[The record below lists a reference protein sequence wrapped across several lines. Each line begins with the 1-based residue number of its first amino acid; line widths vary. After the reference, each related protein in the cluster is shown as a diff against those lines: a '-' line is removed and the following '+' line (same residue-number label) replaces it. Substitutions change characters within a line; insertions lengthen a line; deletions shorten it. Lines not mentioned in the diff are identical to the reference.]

1 MKKILLLMLTL
12 IVSVT
17 TWAAE
22 PYFEVVSGSFQS
34 GNVTLKVTFPDATS
48 LEIGTTSLRHTD
60 WDLEAHGY
68 SPVAYDFHPTKEG
81 NTMTVT
87 FTGFTHLAGDLKYSV
102 QSWDLKA
109 DGVTYSSEII
119 AKAAIPYAEVAS
131 GDLSIGGNVT
141 IDVTFPVFTSA
152 SAYPASWKNATLR
165 YNGVDVAT
173 CAMDKITNTGKTL
186 HIPFNLA
193 SSPGNNLS
201 LYTVNLPYGYI
212 QNNGVDVY
220 VEYNVSF
227 GTAPSVDPG
236 DEPGGNEPGGEEPGG
251 EEPGG
256 EEPEEPA
263 ELANYFWVENLSE
276 DATTVSNLGK
286 NIEYTS
292 TPAIANSWVNL
303 DYQIDLA
310 AHEKVY
316 LRASVAGNT
325 NMSGAIAVGG
335 VGSALN
341 GNGEWVPFDTR
352 VPYKVGG
359 DITTLLNANGNVM
372 VLPAPE
378 GEGYSSRGV
387 FEMFFNN
394 DTYLQDVS
402 ELVLPSTTLS
412 EYCYARMFNGCT
424 NITTAPVL
432 PATVLVNKCYDY
444 MFDGCSSLNY
454 VEAYFSEWP
463 QKSGGYSPYAATE
476 NWLNGVASTGT
487 FKTHDWVGNDYRYYG
502 STYPS
507 GWEKELISSMNIT
520 VSAVGYTTFYYDRN
534 WVMPEGMEGYVA
546 YDKYNNGSYGFI
558 FEKVFEAGDIVGW
571 NQPLVLKANA
581 GTYTINFTNDPAT
594 PFVNGDEYLEFGGS
608 VLTKDLADE
617 YDSSN
622 YYWYALSL
630 DQNGENVGFYWMK
643 DEGAAFTSA
652 PFKAYLHISKT
663 HFQNGSSVKGSFVF
677 GDFEGEADG
686 INAAVAPKQQSNV
699 IYDLSGRR
707 VNGNAQHGLYI
718 INGKKVIR

>member
-1 MKKILLLMLTL
+1 MKKLLLFLMLLVTS
-12 IVSVT
+12 IT
-17 TWAAE
+17 TWAAD

-81 NTMTVT
+81 NAMTVT
-87 FTGFTHLAGDLKYSV
+87 FTGFTPLAGDLKYSV

-109 DGVTYSSEII
+109 DGVKYSKEIV

-141 IDVTFPVFTSA
+141 IDVTFPTFISA

-165 YNGVDVAT
+165 YNGVAVAT

-201 LYTVNLPYGYI
+201 LYIVNLPSGYV
-212 QNNGVDVY
+212 QNNGEDVY

-236 DEPGGNEPGGEEPGG
+236 EEPGGEEPGG

-263 ELANYFWVENLSE
+263 ELANYFWIENLSE
-276 DATTVSNLGK
+276 DATTVTVFNKNL
-286 NIEYTS
+286 EYTS
-292 TPAIANSWVNL
+292 TPAVADSWEDFDFQVNL
-303 DYQIDLA
+303 D
-310 AHEKVY
+310 AHAKVY
-316 LRASVAGNT
+316 LRASAEGNA
-325 NMSGAIAVGG
+325 NMAGAIAVGE
-335 VGSALN
+335 VYSTWNDNDELID
-341 GNGEWVPFDTR
+341 VDTR

-372 VLPAPE
+372 ALPAPE
-378 GEGYSSRGV
+378 NTGYGYSNGV
-387 FEMFFNN
+387 FENFFRG
-394 DTYLQDVS
+394 DIYLQDVS
-402 ELVLPSTTLS
+402 KLVLPSTTLA
-412 EYCYARMFNGCT
+412 EYCYASMFYGCS

-432 PATVLVNKCYDY
+432 PATVLVNKCYDN
-444 MFDGCSSLNY
+444 MFNGCSSLNY
-454 VEAYFSEWP
+454 VEACFSEWP

-476 NWLNGVASTGT
+476 NWLNSVASEGT
-487 FKTHDWVGNDYRYYG
+487 IKSHDWVRNDYRYYG

-507 GWEKELISSMNIT
+507 GWNREDLSSMNIT
-520 VSAVGYTTFYYDRN
+520 VSAVGYTTFYYNRR
-534 WVMPEGMEGYVA
+534 WVMPEGMEGYIA
-546 YDKYNNGSYGFI
+546 YDKYNNGSYDFI
-558 FEKVFEAGDIVGW
+558 FEKVFEAGDIVPW

-581 GTYTINFTNDPAT
+581 GTYTINFTNDEPT
-594 PFVNGDEYLEFGGS
+594 PFVNGDEDWEFGGS

-617 YDSSN
+617 YESSN

-630 DQNGENVGFYWMK
+630 NAENDPASVGFYWMK
-643 DEGAAFTSA
+643 KEGAAYTSA

-663 HFQNGSSVKGSFVF
+663 HFPSNAKTAYVF
-677 GDFEGEADG
+677 GDIENDVPTS
-686 INAAVAPKQQSNV
+686 INTAETPLQTSDA
-699 IYDLSGRR
+699 IYDLAGRR
-707 VNGNAQHGLYI
+707 VMKADKGIYVVNGR
-718 INGKKVIR
+718 KVVIK

>member
-1 MKKILLLMLTL
+1 MRKLLLLLMLLVTS
-12 IVSVT
+12 IT

-22 PYFEVVSGSFQS
+22 PYFEVVSGSFAS

-60 WDLEAHGY
+60 WDLVAHGY

-87 FTGFTHLAGDLKYSV
+87 FTGFTPLAGDLKYSV

-109 DGVTYSSEII
+109 DGVTYSEEIV
-119 AKAAIPYAEVAS
+119 AKAAMPYAEVAS

-165 YNGVDVAT
+165 YDGVDVAT

-201 LYTVNLPYGYI
+201 LYTVNLPYGYV

-236 DEPGGNEPGGEEPGG
+236 DEPGGEEPGG

-263 ELANYFWVENLSE
+263 ELANYFWIENLSE
-276 DATTVSNLGK
+276 DATTVTVFNKNL
-286 NIEYTS
+286 EYTS
-292 TPAIANSWVNL
+292 TPAVADSWEVFDFQVN
-303 DYQIDLA
+303 LA
-310 AHEKVY
+310 AHAKVY
-316 LRASVAGNT
+316 LRASAAGNT
-325 NMSGAIAVGG
+325 NMSGAISVGE
-335 VGSALN
+335 VGTTLN
-341 GNGEWVPFDTR
+341 SNGEWVPFDTR

-359 DITTLLNANGNVM
+359 DITTLLNAKGNVM
-372 VLPAPE
+372 ALPAPE
-378 GEGYSSRGV
+378 GEGYYYRGV
-387 FEMFFNN
+387 FEMFFYN
-394 DTYLQDVS
+394 DIYLQDVS
-402 ELVLPSTTLS
+402 KLVLPSTTLAES
-412 EYCYARMFNGCT
+412 CYARMFDGCDK
-424 NITTAPVL
+424 ITTAPVL
-432 PATVLVNKCYDY
+432 PATVLVNKCYDN
-444 MFDGCSSLNY
+444 MFNGCSNLNY

-463 QKSGGYSPYAATE
+463 QKTGGYSPYAATE

-487 FKTHDWVGNDYRYYG
+487 FKTHEWVSNNSRYDG

-507 GWEKELISSMNIT
+507 GWEKEPLSSMNIT
-520 VSAVGYTTFYYDRN
+520 VSAVGYTTFYYDRK
-534 WVMPEGMEGYVA
+534 WVMPEGMEGYIA
-546 YDKYNNGSYGFI
+546 YDKYNNGSYDFI
-558 FEKVFEAGDIVGW
+558 FEKVFEAGDIVPW

-581 GTYTINFTNDPAT
+581 GTYTINFTNDEPT
-594 PFVNGDEYLEFGGS
+594 PFVNGDEDWEFGGS
-608 VLTKDLADE
+608 VLTKDLSYE
-617 YDSSN
+617 YNSSN

-630 DQNGENVGFYWMK
+630 NAENDPASVGFYWMK
-643 DEGAAFTSA
+643 EEGAAYTSA

-663 HFQNGSSVKGSFVF
+663 HFPSNAKTAYVF
-677 GDFEGEADG
+677 GDVENDVPTS
-686 INAAVAPKQQSNV
+686 INTAETPLQTSDA
-699 IYDLSGRR
+699 IYDLAGRR
-707 VNGNAQHGLYI
+707 VMKADKGIYVVNGR
-718 INGKKVIR
+718 KVVIK

>member
-12 IVSVT
+12 VMSVT
-17 TWAAE
+17 TWAAD
-22 PYFEVVSGSFQS
+22 PYFEVISGSFQS

-87 FTGFTHLAGDLKYSV
+87 FTGFTPLAGDLKYSV

-109 DGVTYSSEII
+109 DGVTYSKEIV

-141 IDVTFPVFTSA
+141 IDVTFPTFISA

-165 YNGVDVAT
+165 YDGVDVAT

-193 SSPGNNLS
+193 ASPGSDLS
-201 LYTVNLPYGYI
+201 LYIVNLPSGYV
-212 QNNGVDVY
+212 QNNGEDVY

-227 GTAPSVDPG
+227 GTAPSVNP
-236 DEPGGNEPGGEEPGG
+236 GEEPGG

-276 DATTVSNLGK
+276 DATTVRIINK

-292 TPAIANSWVNL
+292 TPDVADSWTDFDFQVE
-303 DYQIDLA
+303 LA
-310 AHEKVY
+310 AHAKVY
-316 LRASVAGNT
+316 LRASAIGNA
-325 NMSGAIAVGG
+325 NMAGAISVGE
-335 VGSALN
+335 VGSTLN
-341 GNGEWVPFDTR
+341 NNDEWVPFDTR

-372 VLPAPE
+372 TLPAPE
-378 GEGYSSRGV
+378 DNGYGFSYGV
-387 FEMFFNN
+387 FENFFRG

-402 ELVLPSTTLS
+402 ELVLPSTTLA
-412 EYCYARMFNGCT
+412 EYCYASMFYGCS

-432 PATVLVNKCYDY
+432 PATVLVNKCYDN
-444 MFDGCSSLNY
+444 MFNGCSSLNY
-454 VEAYFSEWP
+454 VEACFSEWP

-476 NWLNGVASTGT
+476 NWLNSVASEGT
-487 FKTHDWVGNDYRYYG
+487 IKTHDWVRNDYRYYG

-507 GWEKELISSMNIT
+507 GWNREDLSSMNIT
-520 VSAVGYTTFYYDRN
+520 VSAVGYTTFYYNRR
-534 WVMPEGMEGYVA
+534 WVMPEGMEGYIA
-546 YDKYNNGSYGFI
+546 YDKYNNGSYDFI
-558 FEKVFEAGDIVGW
+558 FEKVFEVGDIVPW

-581 GTYTINFTNDPAT
+581 GTYTINFTNDEAT
-594 PFVNGDEYLEFGGS
+594 PFVNGDEDLEFGGS
-608 VLTKDLADE
+608 VLTKDLSDV
-617 YDSSN
+617 YNSSS

-630 DQNGENVGFYWMK
+630 DNNGENVGFYWMK
-643 DEGAAFTSA
+643 EDGAAFTSA

-663 HFQNGSSVKGSFVF
+663 HFQNGARTAFVF
-677 GDFEGEADG
+677 GDQTDNETSIKAIDTTMKTSD
-686 INAAVAPKQQSNV
+686 A

-707 VNGNAQHGLYI
+707 VKNAEKGIFI
-718 INGKKVIR
+718 INGRKVIK